1 MSTALAIEARPT
13 TGVRVRRATADD
25 ADGLGCLLAGLSVTS
40 AYQRFLTGL
49 GRPPPRSLV
58 IRLLADGERGGALV
72 AELDDGLVGHGH
84 WVHARD
90 HTPGGPPQAAEIAV
104 VVADSHQQQ
113 GIGGAL
119 IDGLVSEVSQRGYER
134 LQVVTGAHNRPVLR
148 MVTRRKLATP
158 PRREGACLTYELV
171 L

>member
-1 MSTALAIEARPT
+1 
-13 TGVRVRRATADD
+13 
-25 ADGLGCLLAGLSVTS
+25 
-40 AYQRFLTGL
+40 
-49 GRPPPRSLV
+49 
-58 IRLLADGERGGALV
+58 
-72 AELDDGLVGHGH
+72 
-84 WVHARD
+84 VHARD
-90 HTPGGPPQAAEIAV
+90 HTPGCPPQAAEIAV

-119 IDGLVSEVSQRGYER
+119 IDGLVREVSQRGYER

-148 MVTRRKLATP
+148 MVARRELVTP